1 MRQQTTRQA
10 DLFQDTHPPQA
21 LPAGIEEEVLGL
33 LVQMLQSMIP
43 VLAAEV
49 ADDQDHR

>member
-1 MRQQTTRQA
+1 MRQQRTRQV
-10 DLFQDTHPPQA
+10 DLFQDSDPPQA
-21 LPAGIEEEVLGL
+21 LPSAIEEEVLGL

-43 VLAAEV
+43 IVADEV